1 MGSFGDFAIVHVL
14 TNGGPANHTQ
24 TIPHLAFMVALRDG
38 DVGVGGAAAI
48 SLLPVYFLM
57 LAYLLRTVRR

>member
-1 MGSFGDFAIVHVL
+1 
-14 TNGGPANHTQ
+14 
-24 TIPHLAFMVALRDG
+24 MVALRDG
-38 DVGVGGAAAI
+38 DVGVGGAVAI